1 MVSREFK
8 DSELKKGLKTQVLA
22 LDGLAVIVN
31 KSNPIDSLSKDS
43 VKKIFTGDITT
54 WEKVK

>member
-1 MVSREFK
+1 
-8 DSELKKGLKTQVLA
+8 
-22 LDGLAVIVN
+22 VIVN

>member
-8 DSELKKGLKTQVLA
+8 DSELKNGLKTQVLA

-31 KSNPIDSLSKDS
+31 KANPIDSLSKDS